1 MTEPG
6 LRERKREATA
16 QALAQAAFELARE
29 HGVDGFVIDD
39 VARRAGY
46 SRRTFANHFSCK
58 EEAIAM
64 VAFRGVSE
72 ATIALGDLAAD
83 VPLLDALHEVLKAQ
97 LTTEAFVQMRELV
110 ALSGRYPSLEPYVFA
125 LQHRMRHSAQE
136 TLRIA
141 ARDRHPGIYAPLL
154 FGAVYGAITAALEG
168 ALDVHVP
175 DGASTAQPGSIDYE
189 EFLELAFDYLRSGF

>member
-1 MTEPG
+1 MAEWLEPG
-6 LRERKREATA
+6 PRPRPLKLSAPLFGRVRLFEVSHVDGHEDCCGSGDDPLLGVDYLCLDM
-16 QALAQAAFELARE
+16 ALASLRLQGPTGKL
-29 HGVDGFVIDD
+29 V
-39 VARRAGY
+39 
-46 SRRTFANHFSCK
+46 
-58 EEAIAM
+58 
-64 VAFRGVSE
+64 
-72 ATIALGDLAAD
+72 
-83 VPLLDALHEVLKAQ
+83 LH
-97 LTTEAFVQMRELV
+97 TEQN
-110 ALSGRYPSLEPYVFA
+110 
-125 LQHRMRHSAQE
+125 RMRHSAQE

>member
-1 MTEPG
+1 MGRPASAGERLNASVRVAGGQGFYGDTPRSVEG
-6 LRERKREATA
+6 LLAEGVDYLCLDM
-16 QALAQAAFELARE
+16 ALASLRLQGPTGKL
-29 HGVDGFVIDD
+29 V
-39 VARRAGY
+39 
-46 SRRTFANHFSCK
+46 
-58 EEAIAM
+58 
-64 VAFRGVSE
+64 
-72 ATIALGDLAAD
+72 
-83 VPLLDALHEVLKAQ
+83 LH
-97 LTTEAFVQMRELV
+97 TEQN
-110 ALSGRYPSLEPYVFA
+110 
-125 LQHRMRHSAQE
+125 RMRHSAQE